1 MDLLALQGRAL
12 TRTVDEVRAL
22 LADGEAPASALRALE
37 APRAAGLWGEHGTA
51 LVATE
56 ELVALVD
63 RLPNQ
68 AEALP
73 AVFSLVAELRAAWL
87 RVVRGRL
94 CEMGERA
101 DVAAL
106 VEAVTTAAGLAGE
119 LVTVV
124 APSLDATPFGELE
137 RAILPTAGHEAPA
150 FPVLLRALAATASL
164 ASGSSSSVPAPPEI
178 AWDDPSTAWK
188 PGRLLR
194 MPSIDDAAA
203 SSAVLSGALDQKSG
217 DLDAM
222 RWALHHP
229 WGFLL
234 AQMAFT
240 KEAWE
245 AERVSGGIAFELEPA
260 HVALFQS
267 PPRVEVV
274 VTLPGGEEIRCG
286 SLGEFTLRIL
296 AQLGITLLGHRL
308 TPSALGDRLSLVVD
322 ALIRRDVWR
331 FQHGS
336 GARRPGYV
344 HSPVV
349 FRRLLPRPR
358 QPGFLPP
365 RFAGYGGD
373 PSRG

>member
-217 DLDAM
+217 ELGRDALG
-222 RWALHHP
+222 ASSSV
-229 WGFLL
+229 GLL
-234 AQMAFT
+234 ARPDGLY
-240 KEAWE
+240 E
-245 AERVSGGIAFELEPA
+245 GG
-260 HVALFQS
+260 V
-267 PPRVEVV
+267 
-274 VTLPGGEEIRCG
+274 G
-286 SLGEFTLRIL
+286 SRACFGR
-296 AQLGITLLGHRL
+296 HRL
-308 TPSALGDRLSLVVD
+308 RA
-322 ALIRRDVWR
+322 
-331 FQHGS
+331 
-336 GARRPGYV
+336 
-344 HSPVV
+344 
-349 FRRLLPRPR
+349 
-358 QPGFLPP
+358 
-365 RFAGYGGD
+365 
-373 PSRG
+373 